1 MSGSV
6 LLVEDVP
13 ELRSVIRQALKQ
25 RGGLEVVA
33 EAADGATAVTAAA
46 VYQPDIVVLDLGL
59 PDLAGA
65 EVLTRIRAVSVSSQ
79 VVVYSGTHRVEHL
92 SDPVAAYVSKDRD
105 VAYLVD
111 LLSNLDRPRFRT
123 GSVELGP
130 DTGGVPLARE
140 FLRDRCRE
148 WSCGEV
154 LDDALLVTTE
164 LVTNAL
170 VHAGPLCEL
179 RAVLSGTVLRLQVS
193 DSGVGMPDPRAAKDT
208 DEGGRGLLLIGALC
222 AAWGTVAL
230 PAGGKVVWAELL
242 RSPDDR
248 RPRPDQSQ
256 RMAIQSDTQRSNSGV
271 PASGVAP
278 PAAAGTEQL
287 RRASSRMSLGTP
299 SEPSPDHS
307 RATMVDTT
315 TAGRM
320 TNTNRSAILRRGDL
334 VRRGGSAGS
343 GTSTKSRLRRSGD
356 RSLPWSGIG
365 IESQP
370 TGWGA
375 WPESPVSHGL
385 TSQ

>member
-1 MSGSV
+1 VSGSV

-33 EAADGATAVTAAA
+33 EAADGAAAVTAAA
-46 VYQPDIVVLDLGL
+46 AYQPDIVVLDLGL

-79 VVVYSGTHRVEHL
+79 VVVYSGTHRAEEL

-111 LLSNLDRPRFRT
+111 LLTNLDRPRFRT
-123 GSVELGP
+123 GAVELGP
-130 DTGGVPLARE
+130 DTGGVPLARQ
-140 FLRDRCRE
+140 FLRDRCNE

-208 DEGGRGLLLIGALC
+208 DEGGRGLLLISALC

-242 RSPDDR
+242 RKPDDR
-248 RPRPDQSQ
+248 RPPRPGQSQ

-271 PASGVAP
+271 PSSGVAP
-278 PAAAGTEQL
+278 PATAGTEQL

-315 TAGRM
+315 TAGRT
-320 TNTNRSAILRRGDL
+320 TNTNRSAIWRRRD
-334 VRRGGSAGS
+334 RIRGGGGACS
-343 GTSTKSRLRRSGD
+343 GTSTTSRLG
-356 RSLPWSGIG
+356 G
-365 IESQP
+365 
-370 TGWGA
+370 TGTVPFRG
-375 WPESPVSHGL
+375 PESESNRNPPGGGHGRNHPFH
-385 TSQ
+385 TG

>member
-1 MSGSV
+1 VVSGSV

-46 VYQPDIVVLDLGL
+46 THQPDIVVLDLGL

-79 VVVYSGTHRVEHL
+79 VVVYSGTHRAEEL

-111 LLSNLDRPRFRT
+111 LLTNLDRPRFRT
-123 GSVELGP
+123 DAVELGP
-130 DTGGVPLARE
+130 DTGGVPLARQ

-148 WSCGEV
+148 WACGEV
-154 LDDALLVTTE
+154 VDDALLVTTE

-208 DEGGRGLLLIGALC
+208 DEGGRGLLLISALC

-242 RSPDDR
+242 RKPDDR
-248 RPRPDQSQ
+248 RPPRPDQSQ

-271 PASGVAP
+271 PSSEVVP

-287 RRASSRMSLGTP
+287 RRASSRMSPGTS

-307 RATMVDTT
+307 TATMVETT
-315 TAGRM
+315 TAGRT
-320 TNTNRSAILRRGDL
+320 TNTNRSAILRRRDL
-334 VRRGGSAGS
+334 IRRGFSACS

-356 RSLPWSGIG
+356 GSLPWSGIG

-370 TGWGA
+370 TGGG
-375 WPESPVSHGL
+375 HGRNHPFHMG
-385 TSQ
+385 